1 MPIEMKVFSYFQG
14 REERYGKFFI
24 WLKFNSLFSDDRHLL
39 MFCHSMTLPHPSP
52 THRKIVATS
61 LHRSHHASSLK
72 RIFLKFFSQKACWQG
87 TKTNLKLFPD
97 NLSRNSCKRKRK
109 LLRKLTIEKN
119 KLLTT
124 KMPRKTEHKH
134 WSTGLHLGTK
144 KMANHER

>member
-24 WLKFNSLFSDDRHLL
+24 WLRFNSLFSDDRHLL
-39 MFCHSMTLPHPSP
+39 MFCYSMTLPHPSP
-52 THRKIVATS
+52 THRNIVATS

-72 RIFLKFFSQKACWQG
+72 RIFLKYFFQKACWQG

-97 NLSRNSCKRKRK
+97 NLSRNSYKRKRK

-119 KLLTT
+119 KLF
-124 KMPRKTEHKH
+124 
-134 WSTGLHLGTK
+134 
-144 KMANHER
+144 NHEAASKNWT